1 MKSTI
6 IDAEP
11 DCGLNLAQRDFIDY
25 LKNHKFRLFPK
36 KIKLRI
42 SYCLPTITI
51 PVNSSL
57 TTKYVITEEA
67 KRAYCNGD
75 EKLYSELSDF

>member
-36 KIKLRI
+36 KNK
-42 SYCLPTITI
+42 T
-51 PVNSSL
+51 
-57 TTKYVITEEA
+57 
-67 KRAYCNGD
+67 
-75 EKLYSELSDF
+75 